1 MATLVKI
8 YNNNAIACAS
18 VMYIIEGIITEW
30 KYEYPTLP
38 VALPVHRYIYIFM
51 YVCAITCA
59 TSDVAKSLIYS
70 LSLCLFS

>member
-38 VALPVHRYIYIFM
+38 VALPVHRYIY
-51 YVCAITCA
+51 VCEHYNVCNIRRG
-59 TSDVAKSLIYS
+59 KEFNI
-70 LSLCLFS
+70 